1 MLLSTR
7 KPEWLAPL
15 TEGKHACFFYTTKE
29 EFLEVARFYLSESF
43 SNLVEKALW
52 ILPPNTSLLRAK
64 EELEMEIGISLK
76 SLIRSRRLL
85 MIPWDNWYGK
95 EVSIQEL
102 LSLGRR
108 ILKDTLREGFSCL
121 RILGAAPAK
130 ASPYWKEFLIYEE
143 TVARGLTKP
152 KPFIS
157 LCAYS
162 LMDTPTVAITSI
174 AASHDLCLIHHGQ
187 DWEWLFNKEPTS
199 NRSVSNNNSRLT

>member
-15 TEGKHACFFYTTKE
+15 IEGRHACFFYTTKE
-29 EFLEVARFYLSESF
+29 EFLEVALFYLNESL
-43 SNLVEKALW
+43 SNLLERALW

-64 EELEMEIGISLK
+64 EELEDKIGTSLK
-76 SLIRSRRLL
+76 PLIRSRRLL
-85 MIPWDNWYGK
+85 MIPWDNWYGR
-95 EVSIQEL
+95 EASIQEI

-108 ILKDTLREGFSCL
+108 ILKDTLREGFSRL

-162 LMDTPTVAITSI
+162 LMDTPTAAITSI

-187 DWEWLFNKEPTS
+187 DWEWLFNKEPIS
-199 NRSVSNNNSRLT
+199 SGPISNNHSRLT

>member
-1 MLLSTR
+1 MIPSSR

-15 TEGKHACFFYTTKE
+15 IEGKHACFFYTTKE
-29 EFLEVARFYLSESF
+29 EFLDVAVHYLNESF
-43 SNLVEKALW
+43 SNPVERALW

-64 EELEMEIGISLK
+64 EELETGIGISLK

-95 EVSIQEL
+95 EISIQEL
-102 LSLGRR
+102 LKLGRR
-108 ILKDTLREGFSCL
+108 ILKDTLKEGFSFL
-121 RILGAAPAK
+121 RILGSAPAK

-162 LMDTPTVAITSI
+162 LMDTPTAAITSI
-174 AASHDLCLIHHGQ
+174 ASSHDLCLIHHGQ
-187 DWEWLFNKEPTS
+187 DWEWLFNKEPIKPIKPVAFS
-199 NRSVSNNNSRLT
+199 GFSR